1 MEKSMKRKI
10 LFLCTGNSCRS
21 QMAEGFA
28 KKLGWDAY
36 SAGTHP
42 EVSVNKF
49 AIEAMNEI
57 GIDIQNNMPKSLDLY
72 SNQQFNIVAS
82 VCHNAKHSCPVFIG
96 NSDTIIHHGFKD
108 PANSKGSK
116 DEVLAEFRCIR
127 DLIKKWVDSL

>member
-28 KKLGWDAY
+28 KKRGWDAY

-42 EVSVNKF
+42 ELNVSKI
-49 AIEAMNEI
+49 AIKVMDEI
-57 GIDIQNNMPKSLDLY
+57 GLEIHNNIPKSLDYY

-82 VCHNAKHSCPVFIG
+82 VCDNAKQSCPVFIG
-96 NSDTIIHHGFKD
+96 NTDLIIHQSFED
-108 PANSKGSK
+108 PANAKGTEDKILS
-116 DEVLAEFRCIR
+116 EFRNVR
-127 DLIKKWVDSL
+127 DLIKVWVDSL